1 MKFSSTSNI
10 AHDLEPK
17 KMGVL
22 LRRVNKTWYRF
33 WLTSGYLLSGKSIM
47 SCPNQWLLAKI
58 DVFYWSE
65 WIKVMNLKMNSKHF
79 EIQKWMS
86 QAGRAEKSRRKNGV
100 IFVVFMFLSWLMI
113 LKLSKKK
120 AFFKFCADLSKKHL
134 VMLKQFTYMHLK
146 GLVTHFQKMSLFT
159 MLWLNV
165 LKILVFEIEELC

>member
-120 AFFKFCADLSKKHL
+120 YF
-134 VMLKQFTYMHLK
+134 
-146 GLVTHFQKMSLFT
+146 
-159 MLWLNV
+159 LNFV
-165 LKILVFEIEELC
+165 LTSARNI